1 MANQPTKYRKFV
13 VGAASAAL
21 VASAVAPVAFAADF
35 SDTKG
40 NTHEEAINALS
51 EAGVIKGYEDGTFK
65 PNKTLTRSDV
75 VKLMGK
81 WLVSEGYKVPA
92 DAQSKPRF
100 ADLKS
105 TSNKELL
112 EMAAVVYDNGV
123 FVGTPDGKLDPTGDI
138 TRENMAIVIVR
149 AFDRV
154 HDIDLASYVADQDF
168 KKDVTDLGKAKAEA
182 RPAIDVLD
190 FFDITNPAA
199 PEFNPK
205 ATTTRGHFAT
215 FLHKTINA
223 DFSDVEGGVV
233 APGVASVKA
242 VNATTVE
249 VAMKEKVDNINS
261 LNFTIDGLTVS
272 NAAVKQSDDKTV
284 VLTTATQKGGEK
296 YTVNLDGKAI
306 GSFTGMSAVVPTKVT
321 MTTDNVQG
329 KVGQQ
334 VIMTAD
340 VGVKEAGVPVT
351 FNVKAQTQSTL
362 NKDQVFETIT
372 NAEGL
377 ATFSYTQYAAGQDE
391 VVVYPTGAPTV
402 RDYATVNWGVDS
414 ILTLEE
420 DDKKGTS
427 LNNGEN
433 KVYKVTYK
441 DPKTGK
447 PAANETLNVTFKENV
462 DVAVNK
468 LTDATIN
475 GKKAHQ
481 TTNGD
486 VSAVTVT
493 TDSKGEATFTVSGT
507 NTKAT
512 PVVFADGS
520 GYSNNKIDSKLD
532 RTELQVAGK
541 ELTFAAVHEKYA
553 IEVTRDGSEEAATGL
568 TNGRTYK
575 VAVKDENGKVAAGEV
590 VNVAFDEVLDR
601 VISTNTKAQ
610 FIINNDDLKGTTTA
624 NGSQQISIQL
634 DAKGEAEF
642 KIASTD
648 NKDYATPVV
657 WIDINSSSN
666 KDGNL
671 EQGEPTQKA
680 GMTYFVDEK
689 IQESKLTV
697 YNTTNSTKVS
707 STNPLK
713 DTDVAEFRLNV
724 ANQSGEAFAGTV
736 KAFKA
741 TYQVTNQGTNDVY
754 VWTNAIDAAA
764 KDISKATVIST
775 RRGETFTVNA
785 TTGAKQVEL
794 YVGSNGKT
802 ANVDVTAY
810 GDVTDSQDKV
820 IRLAESKVAKAS
832 FQANSDLGTSYTG
845 LVGSIKVSDKK
856 IKFLGKEELDYKA
869 EFDAGKVKY
878 EQVVNGTTLNLNA
891 SQFETYLT
899 NNPNA
904 NVHYFKANDG
914 VITFTILN
922 APAASNTTAAIQ
934 ALITA
939 AGNNETI
946 TVDLTGATA
955 PITITEPNKAL
966 TINIKGNLNSQNLT
980 VDAPNSHVNYSGTNA
995 GTITI
1000 TDISNSS
1007 FVFAKDAT
1015 ATSIAFN
1022 DTDGGR
1028 LAIAEGANAPTVALG
1043 NGAKVKLS
1051 GKLGTVTTA
1060 GSATIALEN
1069 ATTAITTLVANGTGA
1084 VSVTGVAGSTV
1095 GSVEGSNA
1103 GSVDSNVKP
1112 EATNAVLQSAVYTAK
1127 GDKVEAVA
1135 AKAAKATIGGINFE
1149 AVNAGVAG
1157 NGISVEIK
1165 QATATADPVA
1175 SSVEFADN
1183 KLTVTIGATFDSS
1196 STPAELSATALQAL
1210 IDANEAAKAAIKVTN
1225 VEGTDKASAAVSAN
1239 LEGGA
1244 DEVVGVEAS
1253 NATLTFTFSEAVTL
1267 PAENLVIKTADKTAT
1282 VAKADVTVNSK
1293 TVVAKLANED
1303 IKTDST
1309 ITAIEGLVTAK
1320 GSVKLPT
1327 AGVKVTA
1334 AK

>member
-138 TRENMAIVIVR
+138 TRENMAIVLVR

-249 VAMKEKVDNINS
+249 VTMKDKVDNINS

-284 VLTTATQKGGEK
+284 VLTTAAQKGGEK

-306 GSFTGMSAVVPTKVT
+306 GTFTGMSAVVPTKVS

-334 VIMTAD
+334 VILTAD

-351 FNVKAQTQSTL
+351 FNVKAQTQTTL
-362 NKDQVFETIT
+362 NKDQVFETTT

-447 PAANETLNVTFKENV
+447 PVANETLNVTFKENV

-568 TNGRTYK
+568 NNGRKYK
-575 VAVKDENGKVAAGEV
+575 VAVKDENGKAAAGEV

-610 FIINNDDLKGTTTA
+610 FIIDNDDLKGTTTA
-624 NGSQQISIQL
+624 NGSQQVSIQL
-634 DAKGEAEF
+634 DGKGEAEF
-642 KIASTD
+642 KIATATAN

-680 GMTYFVDEK
+680 GMTYFVEEK
-689 IQESKLTV
+689 IQESKLAV
-697 YNTTNSTKVS
+697 YNKANGLKVS

-724 ANQSGEAFAGTV
+724 ANQSGEAFAGSV
-736 KAFKA
+736 KSFKA

-754 VWTNAIDAAA
+754 VWTDASQVG
-764 KDISKATVIST
+764 DLSKATTIST
-775 RRGETFTVNA
+775 RRGETFTVN
-785 TTGAKQVEL
+785 TTAGAKQVEL

-845 LVGSIKVSDKK
+845 LVGSINVSDKK
-856 IKFLGKEELDYKA
+856 IKFLGKEELNYKA
-869 EFDAGKVKY
+869 EFDADKVKY
-878 EQVVNGTTLNLNA
+878 ESAVNGTTLNLNA
-891 SQFETYLT
+891 AQFEKYLT
-899 NNPNA
+899 DNPNS
-904 NVHYFKANDG
+904 NVHYFKGSDG

-922 APAASNTTAAIQ
+922 APAEIKTDADIQ
-934 ALITA
+934 KLITA
-939 AGNNETI
+939 AGNKETI
-946 TVDLTGATA
+946 NVDLTNATGD
-955 PITITEPNKAL
+955 ISITEATKEL
-966 TINIKGNLNSQNLT
+966 TFNIKGNFGAHNLT
-980 VDAPNSHVNYSGTNA
+980 VNAPNSHVNYSGTTT
-995 GTITI
+995 GTVTI

-1007 FVFAKDAT
+1007 FVFAKGAG

-1022 DTDGGR
+1022 DTNGGR
-1028 LAIAEGANAPTVALG
+1028 LAIAEGATAPTVALG
-1043 NGAKVKLS
+1043 AGANAKLS

-1060 GSATIALEN
+1060 GAATIALEN
-1069 ATTAITTLVANGTGA
+1069 ATTAITTLQANGSGA
-1084 VSVTGVAGSTV
+1084 VSVTGAAGSTV

-1103 GSVDSNVKP
+1103 GSVDSNVNP
-1112 EATNAVLQSAVYTAK
+1112 ETTNAVLQSAEYTAK
-1127 GDKVEAVA
+1127 VDKVDGAEAVA
-1135 AKAAKATIGGINFE
+1135 AKATVGGIDFE
-1149 AVNAGVAG
+1149 AVTAGTAG
-1157 NGISVEIK
+1157 NDLKVVIEESVEAVDGTNQPNK
-1165 QATATADPVA
+1165 
-1175 SSVEFADN
+1175 VEFAEN
-1183 KLTVTIGATFDSS
+1183 TLTVTIGSTWTDGAAVKNTLTATEIQESIDKD
-1196 STPAELSATALQAL
+1196 AT
-1210 IDANEAAKAAIKVTN
+1210 AKAAIKATAGAKAEKATSTN
-1225 VEGTDKASAAVSAN
+1225 LTGGKAKVDA
-1239 LEGGA
+1239 
-1244 DEVVGVEAS
+1244 VEAS

-1320 GSVKLPT
+1320 GNVKLPT

-1334 AK
+1334 K